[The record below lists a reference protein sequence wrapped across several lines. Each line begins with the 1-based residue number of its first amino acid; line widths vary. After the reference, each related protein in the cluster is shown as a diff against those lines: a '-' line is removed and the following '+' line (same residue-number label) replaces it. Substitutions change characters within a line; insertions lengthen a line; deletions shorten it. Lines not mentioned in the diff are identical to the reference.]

1 MMADGAVKAARIQPR
16 SSSLNVFWSSSTL
29 QTAGML
35 AAIGHAAA
43 RLNPWRGLSRKASGR
58 HARGRHPRSR
68 HGSRWDQ
75 MRDQGGV
82 LPLPF
87 AAAAW

>member
-1 MMADGAVKAARIQPR
+1 MADGAVKAARIQPQ

-43 RLNPWRGLSRKASGR
+43 RLDPRHRLARKAPGR
-58 HARGRHPRSR
+58 HARGRRPRSR
-68 HGSRWDQ
+68 HGSR
-75 MRDQGGV
+75 
-82 LPLPF
+82 
-87 AAAAW
+87 